1 MAFSYMNI
9 YFFCLFPCFPRE
21 NRKGKFRFH
30 LSKITSFEFVRFE
43 DILEGG
49 PFVCILVS
57 FSRLVQDVSVAI
69 DRTRTSLILQVV

>member
-9 YFFCLFPCFPRE
+9 YFFSISSRVFHAKIEKE
-21 NRKGKFRFH
+21 NFDFIRRR
-30 LSKITSFEFVRFE
+30 LQASSFE